1 MNASD
6 LLLDLKRRGIRLE
19 ARGDR
24 LRYSPRSALTP
35 DLLDRLK
42 AHKQELLTVLRA
54 PVNRLTRSVMNTPDC
69 PHDAGHVLRP
79 TVQGD
84 RSFCPLCGR
93 RIGRDEP
100 YPW

>member
-1 MNASD
+1 MSAAA
-6 LLLDLKRRGIRLE
+6 LLLDLERLGIRLE

-35 DLLDRLK
+35 DLLNRLK

-54 PVNRLTRSVMNTPDC
+54 PVNRLAQPVMNTRDC
-69 PHDAGHVLRP
+69 SHDAAPVLRP

-84 RSFCPLCGR
+84 RLFCPSCSR
-93 RIGRDEP
+93 RVGRDEP
-100 YPW
+100 FPW